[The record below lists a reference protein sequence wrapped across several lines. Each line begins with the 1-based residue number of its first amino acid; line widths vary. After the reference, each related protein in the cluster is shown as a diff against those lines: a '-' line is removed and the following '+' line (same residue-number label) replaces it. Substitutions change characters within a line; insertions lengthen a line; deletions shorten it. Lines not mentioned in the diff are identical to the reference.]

1 MRCTGLFDGIS
12 RTSEVVESNRQH
24 GDQMKEAISNHIRE
38 IENIAGMSD
47 SLNDLITDLNR
58 KTNAII
64 EMAQTLEKITG

>member
-1 MRCTGLFDGIS
+1 MS
-12 RTSEVVESNRQH
+12 RTAEVVEKNRQH
-24 GDQMKEAISNHIRE
+24 GAQMKDAISTHIRE

-47 SLNDLITDLNR
+47 SLNELITDLNR